1 MRVSVTTRSSK
12 DAGVREYAE
21 EKLERLDR
29 HAHLH
34 EARLTLDFDG
44 HRIPPCFAEVVA
56 HVDRAHLVAKVE
68 ATTERE
74 AVDLVVDKMDAQ
86 VRRHKDRLTD
96 HKGGIGADGRL
107 ASSPPT
113 GS

>member
-1 MRVSVTTRSSK
+1 MRVSVTTRSSR
-12 DAGVREYAE
+12 DDGVREYAE

-34 EARLTLDFDG
+34 EARLSVDFDL
-44 HRIPPCFAEVVA
+44 HRIPHCVAEVTA

-86 VRRHKDRLTD
+86 VRKHKDRATE
-96 HKGGIGADGRL
+96 HRGGGRADGED
-107 ASSPPT
+107 ASSPEAV
-113 GS
+113 